1 MLNHLSYKFV
11 AAIAVLLLALMI
23 AGFLLLN
30 RQLVR
35 NTEYDILQ
43 SYSREVRQIAANL
56 DTYTNGL
63 EDTLLS
69 LLCDTR
75 LQESINRPMADETLE
90 NQLAEIR
97 TLREVVNYVE
107 GNRQVDRVRLYLSDE
122 KMLTRERVNFFSH
135 TDALTTPEYR
145 EMEGKKMSLHW
156 MGEHRVQTP
165 YTDDEYVTLGLRY
178 RTNFLSE
185 SRNWALILLD
195 ISPRV
200 FTEALEQAANSFPGA
215 QAVILDSTG
224 AVMVGAAHP
233 ETLSAFPPS
242 GAQNGFFD
250 CSGKEYAFICQP
262 ISAENWS
269 ILVTL
274 PRESLRSSQQVLFS
288 AMLFVLGLL
297 IIALLAL
304 ICIILYS
311 RSIRR
316 YINALNESLQQSGN
330 AETTSIPSHL
340 ALFNLDRNI
349 AYLLETNRRLTA
361 SKLEAQLRERDV
373 TLQALQAQINPHF
386 LYNTL
391 DAINWMAI
399 REQAS
404 DVSEAI
410 TTLADYFRL
419 SLSHGR
425 SIVTLQEDA
434 EITCKYLAL
443 YKHRYDYT
451 YDVEW
456 ILQPESLSCL
466 LPKLTLQPLVE
477 NALRH
482 GIFMRDQKEG
492 GKLTIR
498 SSVEDGHLMLIV
510 QDNGPGLKGGMDE
523 KKGFGLENVRRR
535 LDLYYN
541 NRYSLELKSLPEGG
555 VQVIVCIA

>member
-165 YTDDEYVTLGLRY
+165 YMDDEYVTLGLRY

-224 AVMVGAAHP
+224 DVMVGAAHP

-434 EITCKYLAL
+434 EITRKYLAL

>member
-269 ILVTL
+269 ILDTL

-434 EITCKYLAL
+434 EITRKYLAL

>member
-224 AVMVGAAHP
+224 VVMVGAAHP

-434 EITCKYLAL
+434 EITRKYLAL

>member
-200 FTEALEQAANSFPGA
+200 FTEALEQAANSFPSA

-434 EITCKYLAL
+434 EITRKYLAL

>member
-165 YTDDEYVTLGLRY
+165 YMDDEYVTLGLRY

-224 AVMVGAAHP
+224 DVMVGAAHP

-399 REQAS
+399 REQAG

-434 EITCKYLAL
+434 EITRKYLAL

>member
-224 AVMVGAAHP
+224 AVMVGATHP

-316 YINALNESLQQSGN
+316 YINALNVSLQQSGN

-434 EITCKYLAL
+434 EITRKYLAL

-523 KKGFGLENVRRR
+523 QKGFGLENVRRR

>member
-56 DTYTNGL
+56 DTYTNWL

-165 YTDDEYVTLGLRY
+165 YMDDEYVTLGLRY

-224 AVMVGAAHP
+224 DVMVGAAHP

-434 EITCKYLAL
+434 EITRKYLAL

>member
-434 EITCKYLAL
+434 EITRKYLAL

-498 SSVEDGHLMLIV
+498 SSVEDGHLTLIV

>member
-410 TTLADYFRL
+410 TTLAEYFRL

-434 EITCKYLAL
+434 EITRKYLAL